1 MLDIIKEYFLLFI
14 IYAIIGWIMEVI
26 YAWAT
31 KKKITNRGFLIGP
44 YCPIYGV
51 GAVLIIV
58 LLSDYKSHPM
68 GMFVLAILIANIL
81 EYLTSYVM
89 EKLFKARWWD
99 YSNTKYNIDG
109 RVCADTMIPFG
120 LIACFVMYILN
131 PAIVSII
138 EKIPTKTINIIT
150 IILLV
155 IFTIDLITSFNIVNN
170 FKKTIKKVSLEDRT
184 DDIHKYLREILE
196 TRSILHRRLLKAF
209 PTAHAIISSVKQIK
223 DEITK
228 EITKEVTNKKD

>member
-51 GAVLIIV
+51 GAVLIIT
-58 LLSDYKSHPM
+58 LLSGYKHHPM
-68 GMFVLAILIANIL
+68 GMFVLAILIASIL
-81 EYLTSYVM
+81 EYFTSYIM

-99 YSNTKYNIDG
+99 YSDTKYNIDG

-131 PAIVSII
+131 PAIVSLL
-138 EKIPTKTINIIT
+138 EKIPAKTINIIT
-150 IILLV
+150 IVLLV
-155 IFTIDLITSFNIVNN
+155 IFIIDVITSFNVVNN
-170 FKKTIKKVSLEDRT
+170 FKKTIKKASLEDRT
-184 DDIHKYLREILE
+184 DDINKYLREILSK
-196 TRSILHRRLLKAF
+196 RSILHRRLLKAF
-209 PTAHAIISSVKQIK
+209 PTAYAIINSVKQITDEFTK
-223 DEITK
+223 EITK
-228 EITKEVTNKKD
+228 EITNKKD